1 MLEAITSCWD
11 PVLRCVTIGDI
22 DLVPTLEEYDR
33 FLSLASPLS
42 TIFVPLV
49 WPHYRKRLTDLLGL
63 KRPIVEALTWYGS
76 GIGGSMSFDFLYDRF
91 YSLEC
96 LVGYRDDFV
105 DLEEGGHPTDVRPSW
120 WPSLVWYCFLHH
132 QELLVL
138 PFSLW

>member
-1 MLEAITSCWD
+1 M
-11 PVLRCVTIGDI
+11 RCVTIGDI

-63 KRPIVEALTWYGS
+63 KRPVMEVLTWYGS
-76 GIGGSMSFDFLYDRF
+76 GIEGSMSFDFLYDRF
-91 YSLEC
+91 HSLEC

-105 DLEEGGHPTDVRPSW
+105 DLKEWWTSYWRQAFLVAFFAVVLFPS
-120 WPSLVWYCFLHH
+120 
-132 QELLVL
+132 
-138 PFSLW
+138 